1 MHPPW
6 AHLGGVGGGVGGVAG
21 RVEGGGAL
29 FEAACLEQFGKL
41 RLDLAEI
48 GVEDAVGVVEG
59 EGLHPAV
66 SGGVVGGM
74 ADNGG
79 RFVQGGLVALGNGAQ
94 VVRGSVQDV
103 AVTVGV
109 LAGFEDGDSVHA
121 AIVRARGGGD
131 D

>member
-1 MHPPW
+1 M
-6 AHLGGVGGGVGGVAG
+6 AQIGAVGGGVGRVAG

-29 FEAACLEQFGKL
+29 FEAACLEQAGKTL
-41 RLDLAEI
+41 IHLAEV

-66 SGGVVGGM
+66 SGGVIGGM
-74 ADNGG
+74 ADDGG
-79 RFVQGGLVALGNGAQ
+79 SFVQGGLVARGDGAQ
-94 VVRGSVQDV
+94 VVRGGVKDV